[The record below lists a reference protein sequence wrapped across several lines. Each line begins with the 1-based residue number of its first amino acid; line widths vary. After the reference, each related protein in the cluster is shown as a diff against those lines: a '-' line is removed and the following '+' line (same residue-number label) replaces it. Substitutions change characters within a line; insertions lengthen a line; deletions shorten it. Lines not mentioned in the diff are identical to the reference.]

1 MKVVLILYICA
12 ALHGECIAPIEL
24 GTHDSYYN
32 CLQAGYNEAIIRQ
45 STIGAEETNKHQIYI
60 RFLCKPVNEPVAFVV
75 KVLLSEKVFSL
86 K

>member
-12 ALHGECIAPIEL
+12 ALHVECIAPIEL

-60 RFLCKPVNEPVAFVV
+60 RFLCKPVNEI
-75 KVLLSEKVFSL
+75 
-86 K
+86 